1 MNRRREVAHLD
12 FIGLRRD
19 EVTRGV
25 EILVND
31 ARRSGSTDHVS
42 VITGKGVVRDI
53 FLKTLQNYG
62 LEGRV
67 DSFNGGIVNATIE

>member
-1 MNRRREVAHLD
+1 MDRRDVAHLD

-31 ARRSGSTDHVS
+31 ARRNSSTDHVS

-53 FLKTLQNYG
+53 FLKTLESYG
-62 LEGRV
+62 IQGRI
-67 DSFNGGIVNATIE
+67 DSFNSGIVNATIE

>member
-1 MNRRREVAHLD
+1 MNRREVAHLD

-19 EVTRGV
+19 EVIRGV

-31 ARRSGSTDHVS
+31 ARSNGLYDHVS

-53 FLKTLQNYG
+53 FLKTLQSYG
-62 LEGRV
+62 LEGKV
-67 DSFNGGIVNATIE
+67 DSFNSGIVNATIE